1 MQLSNERL
9 VELVQNNI
17 FLIDH
22 MKRLY
27 LQNKPLMVRIIKR
40 MVGDANSDFI
50 NEMLQECYIILC
62 DCVKSY
68 DLKQDVKFNTY
79 FGNHIRWGIY
89 KYSLSTNTKIN
100 MPVNLRGK
108 VIKYKRLLGAG
119 ETEQNIK
126 QILKVTKSELETIKQ
141 IANSSVIS
149 LDTPVSGLDNVTVGE
164 CIQDKNSNFED
175 DVIQRCDDRVLYNLC
190 RSVLKPLE
198 FEVVKY
204 TYWHNL
210 TENEIGIKIGKSRG
224 MVDQIKRSALRRL
237 RQDQRI
243 NDYYEPYLYKHTGL
257 TAFKN
262 THTSCV
268 EKYVLLK
275 MELENLRKAL

>member
-1 MQLSNERL
+1 
-9 VELVQNNI
+9 
-17 FLIDH
+17 
-22 MKRLY
+22 
-27 LQNKPLMVRIIKR
+27 
-40 MVGDANSDFI
+40 
-50 NEMLQECYIILC
+50 
-62 DCVKSY
+62 
-68 DLKQDVKFNTY
+68 
-79 FGNHIRWGIY
+79 
-89 KYSLSTNTKIN
+89 

-126 QILKVTKSELETIKQ
+126 QILKATQTELDTIKQ

-149 LDTPVSGLDNVTVGE
+149 LDTTVSCLDNVTVGE
-164 CIQDKNSNFED
+164 CIQDKNSNFEN
-175 DVIQRCDDRVLYNLC
+175 DVIQRCDDRILFNLC

-243 NDYYEPYLYKHTGL
+243 NDYYEPYLYRHTGL

-262 THTSCV
+262 THTSRV